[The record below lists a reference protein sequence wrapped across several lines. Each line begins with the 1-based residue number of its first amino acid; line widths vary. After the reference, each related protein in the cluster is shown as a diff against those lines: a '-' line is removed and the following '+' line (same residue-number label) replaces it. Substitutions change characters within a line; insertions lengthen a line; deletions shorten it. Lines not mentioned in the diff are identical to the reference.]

1 MFLRF
6 LLLGILVVVILFVYR
21 CFLVNISRKYRLHKK
36 LIEHKRRKENRRL
49 ERLLKQNIETVKK
62 LENK

>member
-6 LLLGILVVVILFVYR
+6 LLLGMLLVVILFIYKS
-21 CFLVNISRKYRLHKK
+21 LLSNINRRYRLHKK
-36 LIEHKRRKENRRL
+36 LIEHKKRKEHRRL

-62 LENK
+62 LEIK